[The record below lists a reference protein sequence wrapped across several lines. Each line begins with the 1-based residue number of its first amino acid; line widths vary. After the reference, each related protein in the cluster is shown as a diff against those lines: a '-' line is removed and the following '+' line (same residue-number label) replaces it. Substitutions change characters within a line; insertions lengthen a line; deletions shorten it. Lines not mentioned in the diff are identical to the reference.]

1 MLYFTLGT
9 IAYPFYYI
17 FMILLAV
24 IGIVV
29 SYVLRFFRNMN
40 SFAVMSAKYKLFPWQ
55 FRKLTEASLL
65 ELQNSLKEMSKNNDS
80 KE

>member
-9 IAYPFYYI
+9 LAYPVYYI
-17 FMILLAV
+17 LMILLAL
-24 IGIVV
+24 IGLVV
-29 SYVLRFFRNMN
+29 SYVLRFFRNMA
-40 SFAVMSAKYKLFPWQ
+40 SFANMCQKYKLFPWQ
-55 FRKLTEASLL
+55 FGKLSKASLL